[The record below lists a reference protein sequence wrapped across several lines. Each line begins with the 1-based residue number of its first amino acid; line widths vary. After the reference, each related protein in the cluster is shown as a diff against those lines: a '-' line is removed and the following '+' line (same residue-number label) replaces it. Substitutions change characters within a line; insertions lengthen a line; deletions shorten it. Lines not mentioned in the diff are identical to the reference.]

1 MTVSHHPQTQA
12 AGLATAQAPTQPTAE
27 TALARALEQSEAATD
42 AVQQSADELLV
53 INAVLKQEIPDDAQI
68 GELAHALEKTDALE
82 VRIQEAA
89 QELTQVNEVLAQE
102 IDHRVELE
110 QELAD
115 TKAALV
121 EARDQIA

>member
-1 MTVSHHPQTQA
+1 MTVSEHAQTQA
-12 AGLATAQAPTQPTAE
+12 TAHASAQPTSDN
-27 TALARALEQSEAATD
+27 ALARALEQSEAATE

-53 INAVLKQEIPDDAQI
+53 INAVLKQEIPSDAQV

-82 VRIQEAA
+82 VKIQEAA

-115 TKAALV
+115 TKAALI
-121 EARDQIA
+121 EAKDQIA